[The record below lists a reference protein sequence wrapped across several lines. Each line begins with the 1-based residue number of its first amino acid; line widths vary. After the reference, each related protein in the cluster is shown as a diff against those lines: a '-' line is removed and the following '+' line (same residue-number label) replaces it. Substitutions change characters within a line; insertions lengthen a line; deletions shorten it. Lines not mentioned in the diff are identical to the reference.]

1 MTPAPT
7 LPFGTWLHVFVRLF
21 AVQGS
26 YNYEAMI
33 GNGIAYAAEPALRRL
48 PGGRG
53 GEAYRAAMARHSRY
67 FNAHPYLAALAVGA
81 LVRAELDGESPDRV
95 ERFRTACCGPLGAA
109 GDRLVWAGWLPFCS
123 ALALL
128 AYGVGATAAGVL
140 LVFVGTYN
148 LGHVALR
155 VWGLRA
161 GFREG
166 LKVAAALGSPVLR
179 VGPVHVARA
188 TAATAGAAL
197 PLVLMRELATP
208 GAAFWAALAAAGLL
222 SVALARFQA
231 RVDGWRVGVAV
242 LLVFFIYSV
251 VR

>member
-1 MTPAPT
+1 V
-7 LPFGTWLHVFVRLF
+7 GTWLRVFARLF

-33 GNGIAYAAEPALRRL
+33 GNGIAFAAEPALRHL

-53 GEAYRAAMARHSRY
+53 GDAYRAAIARHSRY
-67 FNAHPYLAALAVGA
+67 FNAHPYLAAVAVGA
-81 LVRAELDGESPDRV
+81 LVRAELDGENPELV

-128 AYGVGATAAGVL
+128 AYGLGASAAGVL

-148 LGHVALR
+148 VGHVALR
-155 VWGLRA
+155 AWGLRA
-161 GFREG
+161 GYSQG
-166 LKVAAALGSPVLR
+166 LKVAEALGSPILR
-179 VGPVHVARA
+179 TGPVHVARA
-188 TAATAGAAL
+188 LAAVAGAAL
-197 PLVLMRELATP
+197 PVVLLRIHAAPRPSFGLAM
-208 GAAFWAALAAAGLL
+208 GAAALLAF
-222 SVALARFQA
+222 ALARWQA
-231 RVDGWRVGVAV
+231 RVDGWRAGVA
-242 LLVFFIYSV
+242 LLLLFFIYSV

>member
-1 MTPAPT
+1 MKAASS
-7 LPFGTWLHVFVRLF
+7 LPMVTWLRVFVRLF

-33 GNGIAYAAEPALRRL
+33 GNGIAFAAEPAFRLL
-48 PGGRG
+48 PGGRDG
-53 GEAYRAAMARHSRY
+53 DAYRAAMARHSRY

-81 LVRAELDGESPDRV
+81 LVRAELDGEDPDRV

-128 AYGVGATAAGVL
+128 AYGLGATAAGVL

-148 LGHVALR
+148 VGHVSLR
-155 VWGLRA
+155 AWGLRA
-161 GFREG
+161 GYREG

-179 VGPVHVARA
+179 KGPLYVARA
-188 TAATAGAAL
+188 LAAVAGVAL
-197 PLVLMRELATP
+197 PLVLLRAHRVPVPSFGLAL
-208 GAAFWAALAAAGLL
+208 GVAALLG
-222 SVALARFQA
+222 VALARWQA
-231 RVDGWRVGVAV
+231 RIDGWRVGVA
-242 LLVFFIYSV
+242 LLLLFFIYTV